1 MGKPQIALNC
11 PTITKLITVLS
22 YTVYCTAGKRE
33 TYKIKG
39 VRNSITVSKKVQINR
54 LISVSNLLGSEL
66 QSLWP
71 QYGLMAPP

>member
-1 MGKPQIALNC
+1 MLELKGLLK
-11 PTITKLITVLS
+11 K
-22 YTVYCTAGKRE
+22 
-33 TYKIKG
+33 YKING
-39 VRNSITVSKKVQINR
+39 VRNSIIVCKKVQKNR